1 MGEGSLPRYVRPAI
15 AFLLL
20 AVSILFL
27 LSGFGITNAGI
38 VGPLTLGI
46 LDKPLAFRLHGVL
59 WAPFAALL
67 AAHLLLP
74 LLYRQQGNKR

>member
-1 MGEGSLPRYVRPAI
+1 MGLIRFVGPVI
-15 AFLLL
+15 AVLLL
-20 AVSILFL
+20 AVSALFL
-27 LSGFGITNAGI
+27 LSGFGITDAGI

-59 WAPFAALL
+59 WAPFGALL

-74 LLYRQQGNKR
+74 FVYRQQDNKH